1 MKSLKILSTA
11 LIFVGLATA
20 GPWAGAQTVEHNYP
34 LVRNKSYA
42 TPQGKS
48 DVGPIAYGRN
58 GLVYI
63 GLSDG
68 VFEFDGVNQTPI
80 PVPGN
85 PKSPTETYRVTALA
99 ADPVADTLY
108 VGCHN
113 GRFGFI
119 PLRSSRKP
127 TYYSLPE
134 ALKDTV
140 KKYEGATEITRIYV
154 LGAYVYFYS
163 RNLIFV
169 FDKTTNKLLPPIRMN
184 TYGCGTLG
192 SKFFVNVEG
201 RELVAFENGK
211 LSQKYDASFLGD
223 QMPIFSLPMGDGTML
238 IGTDSALYKTDGMSV
253 ESYAPELVAFLDKN
267 NALIT
272 GGAVYDDRVVIASS
286 DRGAFILNKDNGK
299 LTLRLSTANGLPE
312 EEING
317 VMIDPEARLWLLH
330 TKHFSWVYFNLPLN
344 TYPSTENFP
353 ISINKIAKLNKNIFV
368 ATDQG
373 LLKLDFDTY
382 ATLEENRIKMRLS
395 NLEREQYQIRIKW
408 AQKDK
413 ERTRIENKAFP
424 TKYEKARLKTLR
436 KELAKIDSVFL
447 KYEREINKSRLM
459 MRGLRQQK
467 SKNQKVKTGADF
479 DDLHRYSY
487 EPVSRELRMKTTQIF
502 AYEGAL
508 LLNTASG
515 ICLVEENE
523 NVNWISPGIVY
534 SHVLP
539 SETKKGVFYA
549 ILGDSLYYFTSKV
562 KDRRT
567 FWERTLVKNIG
578 EELNSIVEDNE
589 GNLWIGAEN
598 DMLVVRFAKKLSD
611 TPQVDRECPDR
622 EKCSGKLIVLKLG
635 KYIVCLNNGNFY
647 TWTGKRYVFKPE
659 LADYVSFEK
668 PMIAEANSLLWS
680 LKNRRLYSIK
690 MLDDGGLQVD
700 SSNIFYLIPEPSFFI
715 SDADGRFW
723 VGGEDRLAQFI
734 PGKKALTSVTT
745 SMRTLLRGI
754 EISGDKTFEDFPLD
768 QPLELPYGTY
778 NFKFKFAAAAF
789 ESGANPIYF
798 EYKTQDSEGWVRV
811 TGNTIDRSFFLE
823 GTYTFQVRA
832 RDSFGNVGEPA
843 TFVFRIKPPW
853 YLSVYAY
860 IAYFLIAV
868 GGIMLVAYVQ
878 RRKRIMLERRNA
890 ELESLV
896 EERTKDLK
904 LERDKSEALLLNI
917 LPKETA
923 DELKAYGKA
932 KPKRYEL
939 VSVLFTDFKGFT
951 LVAEKL
957 SPEELIVELDNCFA
971 KFDEIIVRHHIEK
984 IKTIGDAYMCAAGLP
999 KPRPSNPIDAVL
1011 AALEMQGYMNDTF
1024 AEKSARGE
1032 EYWQLR
1038 LGIHSGPLVAGV
1050 IGTKKFAYD
1059 IWGDTVNLASRMES
1073 SGEPGKINISGDTY
1087 RYVKDFFICTY
1098 RGQVAAKNKGHVD
1111 MYFVERIREE
1121 YSADELGRK
1130 PNSTFIRLVEE
1141 RFK

>member
-1 MKSLKILSTA
+1 MKLILTTLSTI
-11 LIFVGLATA
+11 IFVWLSA
-20 GPWAGAQTVEHNYP
+20 PFIRAQTTEHNYP
-34 LVRNKSYA
+34 LVRHKSYA
-42 TPQGKS
+42 TPQSKP
-48 DVGPIAYGRN
+48 DVGPVAYGRN
-58 GLVYI
+58 GLVYL

-68 VFEFDGVNQTPI
+68 VFEFDGVNQSPI

-99 ADPVADTLY
+99 ADPVSDTLY

-140 KKYEGATEITRIYV
+140 KKYEGATEITRIYP
-154 LGAYVYFYS
+154 LGAFVYFYS

-169 FDKTTNKLLPPIRMN
+169 FDKTTNKLLPPIRMS

-192 SKFFVNVEG
+192 NKFFVNVEG
-201 RELVAFENGK
+201 RELATFENGK
-211 LSQKYDASFLGD
+211 PSGKYDATFLGD
-223 QMPIFSLPMGDGTML
+223 QMPLFSLPLGDGTTL
-238 IGTDSALYKTDGMSV
+238 VGTDSVLYKTDGMSV
-253 ESYAPELVAFLDKN
+253 EPYAGELVAFLAKN
-267 NALIT
+267 KAQIS
-272 GGAVYDDRVVIASS
+272 GAAVYDDRVVIASS
-286 DRGAFILNKDNGK
+286 DRGAFVLNKENGK
-299 LTLRLSTANGLPE
+299 LILRLSAANGLPE

-317 VMIDPEARLWLLH
+317 IMIDPDARLWLLH

-344 TYPSTENFP
+344 SYQSTENFP
-353 ISINKIAKLNKNIFV
+353 ITINKIAKLNKNIFV

-382 ATLEENRIKMRLS
+382 ATLEENRIKLRLS

-424 TKYEKARLKTLR
+424 TKYERARLNTLR
-436 KELAKIDSVFL
+436 KELSKMDSVFL

-467 SKNQKVKTGADF
+467 SKTQRVKTEAEY

-515 ICLVEENE
+515 ICIVEQNE
-523 NVNWISPGIVY
+523 NVNWISPGLSY

-549 ILGDSLYYFTSKV
+549 ILGDSLYFFASKV

-567 FWERTLVKNIG
+567 IWERTLVKNVG
-578 EELNSIVEDNE
+578 EELNSIVEDSQ
-589 GNLWIGAEN
+589 GDLWIGADN
-598 DMLVVRFAKKLSD
+598 DMLVVRFSKKLSD
-611 TPQVDRECPDR
+611 SPQVDRECPDR
-622 EKCSGKLIVLKLG
+622 EKCTGKLVVLKLG
-635 KYIVCLNNGNFY
+635 KFIVCLNNGNYYAMKNNKF
-647 TWTGKRYVFKPE
+647 VLKPE

-680 LKNRRLYSIK
+680 LKNRRLYAIK
-690 MLDDGGLQVD
+690 MSDDGTLQVD
-700 SSNIFYLIPEPSFFI
+700 SSNVFYLIPEPSFFI

-734 PGKKALTSVTT
+734 PGKKALASVSA

-754 EISGDKTFEDFPLD
+754 EISGDKTYDDFPLD
-768 QPLELPYGTY
+768 QMLELPYGTY

-789 ESGANPIYF
+789 ESGANPVYF
-798 EYKTQDSEGWVRV
+798 EYKTQDSEGWVRI
-811 TGNTIDRSFFLE
+811 TGNAIDRSFFLE

-832 RDSFGNVGEPA
+832 RDTFGNAGEPA

-853 YLSVYAY
+853 YLSLYAY
-860 IAYFLIAV
+860 FAYFFVAV
-868 GGIMLVAYVQ
+868 GGIMLIAYVQ
-878 RRKRIMLERRNA
+878 RRKRILLERRNA
-890 ELESLV
+890 ELEGLV

-904 LERDKSEALLLNI
+904 QERDKSEALLLNI

-932 KPKRYEL
+932 KPKRYDL
-939 VSVLFTDFKGFT
+939 VSVIFTDFKGFT

-957 SPEELIVELDNCFA
+957 TPEELIVELDNCFA

-999 KPRPSNPIDAVL
+999 KVRPSNPVDAVL
-1011 AALEMQGYMNDTF
+1011 ASLEMQGYMNDTL
-1024 AEKSARGE
+1024 AEKNAKGE

-1087 RYVKDFFICTY
+1087 EYVKDFFICTY

-1121 YSADELGRK
+1121 YSADDLGRK
-1130 PNSTFIRLVEE
+1130 PNPTFIRLVEE